1 MNRHQRQ
8 TLTALFAHPLDR
20 DLRYGQVEALF
31 HALGA
36 EVSHTGG
43 DKLRIRF
50 PDGQETWLHAH
61 VPRGQRSVPADEIE
75 RLRHF
80 LESIGITPQHPD
92 FVTQEG
98 EEGEGEKRL
107 VLHLSHH
114 QTDAFELVDD
124 QVGHTV
130 LKPYDPWGYLR
141 HLHHEH
147 VNEASWQGQRPPEDP
162 EYLRGL
168 TEAVKNAS
176 QVLLV
181 GHGTGRSDMR
191 EVLLKTLRQH
201 HPDLVKKIVGVVTVD
216 ETRLTDT
223 ELLTFAQE
231 YFGGGIAQRQIPLAP
246 GLPVE

>member
-1 MNRHQRQ
+1 MNTRQ
-8 TLTALFAHPLDR
+8 LRTLNALFVHPIDR

-36 EVSHTGG
+36 EVTHTGS
-43 DKLRIRF
+43 DKLRVSF
-50 PDGQETWLHAH
+50 PEGQETWLHTHTPEQHHA
-61 VPRGQRSVPADEIE
+61 VAADDVE

-92 FVTQEG
+92 FVSAEA
-98 EEGEGEKRL
+98 EEAGGRRL

-130 LKPYDPWGYLR
+130 LEPYDPWGYLR

-147 VNEASWQGQRPPEDP
+147 VNESSWQGQRPPEDP
-162 EYLRGL
+162 EYLHGL
-168 TEAVKNAS
+168 AEAVKNAS

-191 EVLLKTLRQH
+191 DVLLKYLRQH
-201 HPDLVKKIVGVVTVD
+201 HPDLVQKIVGVVTVD
-216 ETRLTDT
+216 ETTLTDA

-231 YFGGGIAQRQIPLAP
+231 YFGGEVAKRQIPLAP